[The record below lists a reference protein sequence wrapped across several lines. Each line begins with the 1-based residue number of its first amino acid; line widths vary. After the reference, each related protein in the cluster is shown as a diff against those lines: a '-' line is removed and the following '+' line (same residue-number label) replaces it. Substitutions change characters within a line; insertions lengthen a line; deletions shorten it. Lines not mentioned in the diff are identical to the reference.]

1 MKLLQSFLSWL
12 EVKLDAWLTK
22 VGEENRPIDH
32 DYSGLPGEDPL
43 VSRSD
48 LIGDERGDWDDRYL

>member
-1 MKLLQSFLSWL
+1 MNPIKRLGRWFGGKLEDWLQ
-12 EVKLDAWLTK
+12 K

-32 DYSGLPGEDPL
+32 DYSGLPDEDPL
-43 VSRSD
+43 IGRSD